1 MAEKGSVGI
10 VETRYVTIAEPPH
23 ELKLDS
29 GETIGPI
36 TIAYESYGQLNSE
49 ATNAVLITHAL
60 SGDAHVAGKH
70 HEDDR
75 KPGWWDDM
83 VGPGRAFD
91 TDRYFVLCSNVLGG
105 CTGSTGPG
113 SVNPKTGAPYGLS
126 FPVFTIA
133 DMVRAQREL
142 VQALGISRLLS
153 VVGGSMGGMQVL
165 EWATQFPDALRS
177 AIVIASTP
185 VSGAQQIAFEA
196 VGRNAVQAD
205 PKFNE
210 GQYDP
215 EDGPDQGLA
224 IARMLAHITYLSDES
239 MRVKFG
245 RTLRRDDRFRY
256 DFSSEFSVETYLDYQ
271 GEQFVNRFDA
281 NTYLYV
287 TKAMSYFDVTR
298 RYGSLDAAMA
308 EIQCK
313 TLVLSYTSDWLYPP
327 YQSEQIVYSLA
338 RNDKDVSYCKIE
350 SDYGHDAF
358 LLEVGVMEKIVG
370 GFLEHVAG
378 SSDSTEANLRP
389 ELSPRHGDRRER
401 DARRR
406 MYNTIVGL
414 VSEESKV
421 LDVGCG
427 GGQLLSSLKRE
438 KRVIGVGIEKD
449 QDRVV
454 EAIQRGVSVIHADVD
469 KGLEGFRDQSFDTVT
484 LSMTLQVV
492 EQPQL
497 VLKEMVRVGRKCV
510 LTFPNFGHWSV
521 RKTVALT
528 GQSPITENLPYSWY
542 NTPNRHFF
550 SIKDFRAFCRMENFH
565 IELEAPMASGKAV
578 SFLPNLFAEDV
589 LYVISKGP

>member
-1 MAEKGSVGI
+1 MADMGI
-10 VETRYVTIAEPPH
+10 VETQYLTIAEPPH

-29 GETIGPI
+29 GEKLGPI
-36 TIAYESYGQLNSE
+36 TIAYETYGKLNAE
-49 ATNAVLITHAL
+49 ATNAVLLTHAL

-70 HEDDR
+70 NTADR

-83 VGPGRAFD
+83 VGPGKAFD

-113 SVNPKTGAPYGLS
+113 SVNPETSAPYGLS
-126 FPVFTIA
+126 FPVLTIA

-142 VQALGISRLLS
+142 VRSLGISRLLS
-153 VVGGSMGGMQVL
+153 VAGGSMGGMQAL
-165 EWATQFPDALRS
+165 EWATQFPDALQS

-205 PKFNE
+205 PKFSD
-210 GQYDP
+210 GHYDP
-215 EDGPDQGLA
+215 EDGPVQGLA
-224 IARMLAHITYLSDES
+224 IARMLAHITYLSDAS
-239 MRVKFG
+239 MREKFG
-245 RTLRRDDRFRY
+245 RTLRRDADFRY
-256 DFSSEFSVETYLDYQ
+256 DFSSEFSIETYLDYQ
-271 GEQFVNRFDA
+271 GEQFVSRFDA

-313 TLVLSYTSDWLYPP
+313 MLVLSYTSDWLYPP
-327 YQSEQIVYSLA
+327 YQSEQIVYALE
-338 RNDKDVSYCKIE
+338 RNGKNASYCKIE

-358 LLEVGVMEKIVG
+358 LLEVDVMEKIIG
-370 GFLEHVAG
+370 GFLEHVPESA
-378 SSDSTEANLRP
+378 DSTDERV
-389 ELSPRHGDRRER
+389 RHEGVPSGGDQRQRH
-401 DARRR
+401 ARRR
-406 MYNTIVGL
+406 MYDSIVGL
-414 VSEESKV
+414 VSEKSKV

-427 GGQLLSSLKRE
+427 AGQLLSCLKRE

-469 KGLEGFRDQSFDTVT
+469 EGLEGFRDRSFDTVT

-492 EQPQL
+492 ERPQL
-497 VLKEMVRVGRKCV
+497 ALREMLRVGQKCI
-510 LTFPNFGHWSV
+510 LTFPNFGHWRV
-521 RKTVALT
+521 RKSVTLS
-528 GQSPITENLPYSWY
+528 GRSPVTENLPYSWY

-550 SIKDFRAFCRMENFH
+550 SIKDFRAFCRTENFH
-565 IELEAPMASGKAV
+565 IELEAPMSGGKAV
-578 SFLPNLFAEDV
+578 SYLPNLLAEDV
-589 LYVISKGP
+589 LYVISNGA